1 MSEAGLDPVL
11 AEYAPMGA
19 AVLADAERWPL
30 LTPSGARRLRAL
42 REHAAAPRWTHACG
56 DRLDAAD
63 VAALEAL
70 AAELAQE
77 APPRPAGPSEPAWVA
92 ELVAR
97 VHATA
102 PRYRRLVRERRGGG
116 PGGGAPDRLADVT
129 PVGRA
134 DLVADLAGF
143 VPVDV
148 PLARVLEGTSSGSTG
163 AALVVPLHPRT
174 LAAEVVLLQHL
185 LAGCGVRWEP
195 SVGGEDGPDGG
206 PGLGRAGLVSLLAQ
220 PTAFTYA
227 SVMSGFGQAAMARLT
242 LHPSA
247 WRRPGDARAL
257 LEAVDPQ
264 VVSTTP
270 WPLAQLCDL
279 ADAGAA
285 LHPLALVSGAA
296 QLPVALRRRARD
308 AFGAPVLD
316 LYGLRETGPVAA
328 LLDPP
333 GADGDDDGEG
343 VHVVVPRRVHVEVLD
358 AGGAPVAP
366 GVRGEVVVT
375 VDENPHLPLLRYR
388 TGDTARLVSA
398 GGRPALAGL
407 RGRPSVALRDG
418 AGAWVESVTTTQL
431 LQAHGLR
438 GWHLHQDVRGDVRL
452 VVRAGDGDA
461 AAARTSLQRLLG
473 LPVALDSGGAG
484 ASRRTTCDLPGGS
497 PA

>member
-1 MSEAGLDPVL
+1 MSDPALDPGLDPVL

-30 LTPSGARRLRAL
+30 LSAAGAERLRAL
-42 REHAAAPRWTHACG
+42 REHPAAPRWTHACG
-56 DRLDAAD
+56 DRLDSGD
-63 VAALEAL
+63 LAALEAL
-70 AAELAQE
+70 AAELAAGSGRD
-77 APPRPAGPSEPAWVA
+77 APPGGAEPAWVG

-102 PRYRRLVRERRGGG
+102 PRYRRMVREGRAGG
-116 PGGGAPDRLADVT
+116 PGGRAPDHLADVA
-129 PVGRA
+129 PVARA

-163 AALVVPLHPRT
+163 AALVVPLHPRP

-185 LAGCGVRWEP
+185 LEGRSVRWEP
-195 SVGGEDGPDGG
+195 STE
-206 PGLGRAGLVSLLAQ
+206 RAALVSLLAQ

-227 SVMSGFGQAAMARLT
+227 SVMSAFGQAAMARLT

-247 WRRPGDARAL
+247 WRRAGDPRVL
-257 LEAVDPQ
+257 LEALDPQ

-279 ADAGAA
+279 ADAGAD

-296 QLPVALRRRARD
+296 QLPASLRRRARET
-308 AFGAPVLD
+308 FGVPVLD
-316 LYGLRETGPVAA
+316 LYGLRETGPVAVLA
-328 LLDPP
+328 D
-333 GADGDDDGEG
+333 DGDGDGGGEG

-358 AGGAPVAP
+358 AAGAPVAA

-388 TGDTARLVSA
+388 TGDTARLVRVR
-398 GGRPALAGL
+398 GRPALAGL
-407 RGRPSVALRDG
+407 RGRPSVALRAGDG
-418 AGAWVESVTTTQL
+418 TWVESVTTTQL

-438 GWHLHQDVRGDVRL
+438 GWHLHQDAAGAVRL
-452 VVRAGDGDA
+452 QARDGDGDA
-461 AAARTSLQRLLG
+461 GAARASLRRLLG
-473 LPVALDSGGAG
+473 LPVDLEVVDAAAQEPGAPG
-484 ASRRTTCDLPGGS
+484 RRTTCDLPGGA

>member
-1 MSEAGLDPVL
+1 MSDAGLDPVL
-11 AEYAPMGA
+11 AEYEPMGA
-19 AVLADAERWPL
+19 AVLPDEERWPL
-30 LTPSGARRLRAL
+30 LVAAGAERLRAL
-42 REHAAAPRWTHACG
+42 REHPAAPRWTHACG
-56 DRLDAAD
+56 DRLDSGD
-63 VAALEAL
+63 LDALDAL
-70 AAELAQE
+70 AAALAAGSGRD
-77 APPRPAGPSEPAWVA
+77 APPGGAEPAWVG

-102 PRYRRLVRERRGGG
+102 PRYRRLVREGRAGG
-116 PGGGAPDRLADVT
+116 PGGRAPDRLADVA
-129 PVGRA
+129 PVARA

-163 AALVVPLHPRT
+163 AALVVPLHPRA
-174 LAAEVVLLQHL
+174 LAAEVVLLRHL
-185 LAGCGVRWEP
+185 LEGCGVRWEP
-195 SVGGEDGPDGG
+195 SSE
-206 PGLGRAGLVSLLAQ
+206 RAGLVSLLAQ

-227 SVMSGFGQAAMARLT
+227 SVMSAFGQAAMARLT

-247 WRRPGDARAL
+247 WRRPQDARAL
-257 LEAVDPQ
+257 LEALDPQ

-279 ADAGAA
+279 ADAGAD

-296 QLPVALRRRARD
+296 QLPAGLRRRATE
-308 AFGAPVLD
+308 AFGVPVLD
-316 LYGLRETGPVAA
+316 LYGLRETGPVAVC
-328 LLDPP
+328 
-333 GADGDDDGEG
+333 ADGAG

-358 AGGAPVAP
+358 PSGAQVAP

-388 TGDTARLVSA
+388 TGDTARLVRV

-407 RGRPSVALRDG
+407 QGRPAVALLSGSGER
-418 AGAWVESVTTTQL
+418 VESVTTTQL

-438 GWHLHQDVRGDVRL
+438 GWHLHQDAAGA
-452 VVRAGDGDA
+452 VVLRTRDGDGDA
-461 AAARTSLQRLLG
+461 AAARASLQRLLG
-473 LPVALDSGGAG
+473 LPVALGTLDAAG
-484 ASRRTTCDLPGGS
+484 QGPGSPARRTTCDLPGGA